1 LTYSVSMS
9 LDGFVAGPNQSVE
22 HPLGECG
29 ELLHAWMREL
39 AVWQELA
46 GVEGVGVE
54 NTSTSVLERED
65 DNVGAIIMG
74 RNMFGGGPGPW
85 PEDPW
90 NGWWGQDPPFHL
102 PVFVLTRYPRTP
114 LVMEG
119 DTTFT
124 FVTDGTD
131 AALEQARAAAHG
143 RDVALSGGGSTA
155 RQYLAAGDVDEV
167 TIHLVPVLLGRGVR
181 IFDGEPL
188 PVQLV
193 QTAVVAAP
201 GVTHLTYRCDPL
213 R

>member
-1 LTYSVSMS
+1 MS

-22 HPLGECG
+22 HPLGERG

-167 TIHLVPVLLGRGVR
+167 TIHLAPVLLGRGVR
-181 IFDGEPL
+181 LFDGESL